1 MYAVLLTIE
10 VIVCVAMIGVILL
23 QRSEGGGLGLG
34 TGGGVGGLMS
44 GRGAAN
50 VLTRTTVILAT
61 IFIGTSIALA
71 LLAKSTR
78 VSNPLGDVAPAS
90 APLGTLPDLAPS
102 APATPSPASTP
113 TPETPASS
121 APASPAPAS
130 ATGDTPAAATDTP
143 AAPVAAEPSAPAN
156 PQPTAPAPATPA
168 SGGTN

>member
-10 VIVCVAMIGVILL
+10 VIVCIAMIGVILL

-34 TGGGVGGLMS
+34 SGGGVGGLMS

-71 LLAKSTR
+71 LLAKSSR
-78 VSNPLGDVAPAS
+78 QANPLGEAVPAS
-90 APLGTLPDLAPS
+90 APLGTLPELVPS
-102 APATPSPASTP
+102 APATPTPSATP
-113 TPETPASS
+113 TPDAPAAA

-156 PQPTAPAPATPA
+156 PQPAAPAPATPA

>member
-34 TGGGVGGLMS
+34 SGGGVGGLMS

-61 IFIGTSIALA
+61 IFICTSIALA
-71 LLAKSTR
+71 LLAKSSR
-78 VSNPLGDVAPAS
+78 QANPLGEAVPES

-102 APATPSPASTP
+102 APATPTP
-113 TPETPASS
+113 D
-121 APASPAPAS
+121 APAATVPATPAPA
-130 ATGDTPAAATDTP
+130 PA
-143 AAPVAAEPSAPAN
+143 APAN
-156 PQPTAPAPATPA
+156 PQPATPSPAAPAG
-168 SGGTN
+168 GGTN

>member
-10 VIVCVAMIGVILL
+10 VIVCIAMIGVILL

-34 TGGGVGGLMS
+34 SGGGVGGLMS

-61 IFIGTSIALA
+61 IFICTSIALA
-71 LLAKSTR
+71 LLAKNSR
-78 VSNPLGDVAPAS
+78 QSNPLGEAVPAS
-90 APLGTLPDLAPS
+90 TPLGTLPDVAPS
-102 APATPSPASTP
+102 APATPSPSATP
-113 TPETPASS
+113 TPDAPAAA

-130 ATGDTPAAATDTP
+130 TTGDTPAAATDTS

-156 PQPTAPAPATPA
+156 PQPAAPAPATPA

>member
-10 VIVCVAMIGVILL
+10 VIVCIAMIGVILL

-34 TGGGVGGLMS
+34 SGGGAGGLMS

-61 IFIGTSIALA
+61 IFIATSVALA
-71 LLAKSTR
+71 LLAKSSRQT
-78 VSNPLGDVAPAS
+78 NPLGEVGPAS

-102 APATPSPASTP
+102 APATPTPSATP
-113 TPETPASS
+113 TPDVPAEA
-121 APASPAPAS
+121 APTAPAPAS
-130 ATGDTPAAATDTP
+130 TTGNAPAAATDAP
-143 AAPVAAEPSAPAN
+143 AAPVAAEPSTPAN
-156 PQPTAPAPATPA
+156 PQPATPAPATPA